1 MNFNSI
7 FEELNKLYEEDT
19 RKEEE
24 VVEEGCAKEEL
35 TEAAEDE
42 VSVEEETPVEDT
54 PVEEPVED
62 EEEIEIV
69 DDEPKQLILECDKCG
84 ALVIKSE
91 ADIVVDEAS
100 DLVNVEETCAFCE
113 ETAGYKILGKVIPY
127 VDTEEA
133 VETEVAEE
141 ETPVEEPVEEA
152 LLDISPDI
160 NITANGNDVAVGGA
174 TV

>member
-24 VVEEGCAKEEL
+24 VVEEGCVKEEL

-42 VSVEEETPVEDT
+42 VPVEEETPAEEA
-54 PVEEPVED
+54 PAEEPAED

-100 DLVNVEETCAFCE
+100 DLVNVEDECAFCE
-113 ETAGYKILGKVIPY
+113 ETAGYKIIGAMLPY
-127 VDTEEA
+127 ETAEE
-133 VETEVAEE
+133 AEE
-141 ETPVEEPVEEA
+141 EVPVEEPEVTEEDEATEVVDEPAVEE
-152 LLDISPDI
+152 
-160 NITANGNDVAVGGA
+160 
-174 TV
+174 